1 MAVGRRERPLALRP
15 DGNRGPVSATPVVF
29 GPDDRPLFGWVHQ
42 PEDRRARGTV
52 VLCPPL
58 FREAISAHF
67 TYRVVAERLSAAGI
81 AAIRFDY
88 DGTGDSAGSDLDP
101 GRMAAYEDS
110 VDHAVQLARDLGT
123 ADVALLGM
131 RMGGLLA
138 ARASARCP
146 GVTALVLWDPCASG
160 RDFLREQSALFRVT
174 YGKSED
180 SVGSTE
186 VAGFLLTA
194 ETAADLK
201 AIAAPDSNRTV
212 QRALLLTRPDR
223 PPEGMFGL
231 DVDRLDQAVARGQ
244 AGLLEIE
251 PYRNAVPESVEE
263 VVTWLESVLP
273 VERRPQNF
281 PPSRPEATFVDRVG
295 GSVTERAVALGS
307 HRLYG
312 IETVGPG
319 RVVGPMILF
328 LSSGNESHIGPNRL
342 WVDLARRLAGRGFSC
357 LRFDLSGIGDS
368 PVRPGAAEQLHRSP
382 QASPRD
388 TRAWPRPAPLNPLW
402 FFDDIREVVDEVT
415 GGREGDVLAPVVLV
429 GLCSG
434 GYQAL
439 ESALDLKPL
448 RGVVAI
454 NPILR
459 FDPPERKSRG
469 RVDGRRT
476 FCQPVGRAR
485 STYRRM
491 PPWVPSRA
499 MRRAYL
505 AVSRLGR
512 RRRTAVHWLTRMSE
526 RGTDV
531 LCLSGPVD
539 AEALFEGSK
548 LAPGPEVTV
557 GTHVRIEVIE
567 LDHGLIPSV
576 DRARAIDRVTNYV
589 THVFSEQGAPT
600 GPVSPSAVS

>member
-15 DGNRGPVSATPVVF
+15 DGNWGPVSATPVVF

-42 PEDRRARGTV
+42 PEDGRVRGTV

-110 VDHAVQLARDLGT
+110 VDHAVQLAQHLGT

-146 GVTALVLWDPCASG
+146 RLTALVLWDPCASG

-174 YGKSED
+174 YGKSEA
-180 SVGSTE
+180 SEGSTE

-223 PPEGMFGL
+223 PPEGTFGL

-263 VVTWLESVLP
+263 VVAWLESVLP

-319 RVVGPMILF
+319 RVVGPKILF

-368 PVRPGAAEQLHRSP
+368 PVRPGAASTARPVPPGL
-382 QASPRD
+382 A
-388 TRAWPRPAPLNPLW
+388 TRPPSVAPTSTAEPALVFRRHPG
-402 FFDDIREVVDEVT
+402 
-415 GGREGDVLAPVVLV
+415 GGRRGDKRPGGRRPRSRGPGRVVLGWV
-429 GLCSG
+429 PGSG
-434 GYQAL
+434 KRAGPQTP
-439 ESALDLKPL
+439 SRSRGHQPDPPL
-448 RGVVAI
+448 RSSGTKEQRA
-454 NPILR
+454 
-459 FDPPERKSRG
+459 
-469 RVDGRRT
+469 GRRT
-476 FCQPVGRAR
+476 TDILPTRGTGEVYLPPHAPVGSLTGDATCLPGRE
-485 STYRRM
+485 
-491 PPWVPSRA
+491 PSR
-499 MRRAYL
+499 
-505 AVSRLGR
+505 
-512 RRRTAVHWLTRMSE
+512 TA
-526 RGTDV
+526 
-531 LCLSGPVD
+531 
-539 AEALFEGSK
+539 
-548 LAPGPEVTV
+548 
-557 GTHVRIEVIE
+557 
-567 LDHGLIPSV
+567 
-576 DRARAIDRVTNYV
+576 
-589 THVFSEQGAPT
+589 
-600 GPVSPSAVS
+600 